1 MTRTPLRLRRGFVA
15 AVALALPATL
25 LAAGHVD
32 ATASEP
38 GTTTLEAPKGNKP
51 SSVSWEGVF
60 ALTGRID
67 PAIPCEEGQ
76 SVNCDQHALKIDI
89 PKGYWKTHDGGVKI
103 KVTWEDSTNDLDV
116 YVKDE
121 DGTTV
126 GSSASGGTESEEIDL
141 GEIDGG
147 TYIVETGAYVS
158 QPALTYQAK
167 ATMAATELS
176 GDMAFPED
184 KSTIMNKLTVKYPL
198 RVVFVGRNPS
208 KAEIKELR
216 SNIPT
221 EYKPTI
227 ATKSMSPG
235 DVANTGASLLNWNK
249 QHFLEGENPYF
260 LGMKYE
266 YDLQI
271 LRASQEYTKALF
283 QVAEKHTA
291 QGQAYHNSETGPKIA
306 AYDADQGAEFRLA
319 AKGGDPAFMVVDPTK
334 TDLIDA
340 YAVEDWM
347 FRTRADKR
355 WKCAFTDVESGKC
368 VGAKVIQDTKDAYHD
383 PYYDKRGFDLDRMP
397 QGLNKGSSFFFF
409 DTFTPD
415 YAADYFRPDAY
426 HTWGTDKVIDG
437 EIVPK
442 AVEEGGSWRITDP
455 DTGQWDGVDYGRTW
469 GGRYR
474 FHFVDLGAAPN
485 TFESAT
491 WLNAK
496 LPMSSDYPHGDPP
509 IWHYDADPRW
519 QQGGESCTNSPT
531 EYTGGTPCRL
541 MPRLARSVAYG
552 LFFRST
558 PGYLYRPIPRGDV
571 YWLAVTS
578 WTDFYSRPQDPT
590 GAGQLTNLPWYGT
603 WWTNTRKLYKI
614 GNVSGGRKQDDTL
627 RWLSSATPYARW
639 VGRIGQKIPLYD
651 PTNNQPTGKKLN
663 TAPKYEDLPAPDH
676 HVHGDGGQTAIV
688 PEPMATEKHVKTD
701 YGVDLTDVSN
711 AIEKSKAHGVL
722 GLGYDDSVAH
732 EVFRDFIDANRKG
745 IADHVDGV
753 NTIPSINMVFEK
765 AYTWALPAIVGGIA
779 VGTADG
785 EAWGVMNNVNDR
797 FKSCASHY
805 PAGAAAGEPQ
815 SLPVPCLPTQESGTG
830 FSYTIEHEAAH
841 NLGLSHPHD
850 GSYGVDKCPEGSK
863 NAGEWKCYWNG
874 LGWMFDIS
882 AAPTTY
888 AMSYRPYEVEDQD
901 NLQRGHVA
909 EYLIAAQDALRG
921 RLKQMSKQGMT
932 SPTAA
937 WERDYREMKQ
947 WRELASRLFK
957 RGDYLHAEYAARNA
971 SIAARG
977 VPHTSA
983 WISEP
988 KLLEAGQVYYFKV
1001 NAQASDPIRY

>member
-1 MTRTPLRLRRGFVA
+1 MSRTPSRIRRGFA
-15 AVALALPATL
+15 AVIVLALPAAL
-25 LAAGHVD
+25 LATGPQNAS
-32 ATASEP
+32 ASEP
-38 GTTTLEAPKGNKP
+38 ASSTLKPPQGNKP
-51 SSVSWEGVF
+51 SSVGWEGTF
-60 ALTGRID
+60 ALTGRVD
-67 PAIPCEEGQ
+67 PAIPCESGQ
-76 SVNCDQHALKIDI
+76 EANCDQHALKIEI
-89 PKGYWKTHDGGVKI
+89 PQGYWKTHDGTVKI
-103 KVTWEDSTNDLDV
+103 KVTWEDSTNDLDL
-116 YVKDE
+116 YVKDAS
-121 DGTTV
+121 GATIA
-126 GSSASGGTESEEIDL
+126 SSASGGSESEEVDL
-141 GEIDGG
+141 GEIEAG
-147 TYIVETGAYVS
+147 TYTVETGAYVS
-158 QPALTYQAK
+158 QPALTYQGE
-167 ATMAATELS
+167 ATLAATELK
-176 GDMAFPED
+176 GEMAFPED
-184 KSTIMNKLTVKYPL
+184 KSTIMKKLTVKYPL

-216 SNIPT
+216 AGIPK
-221 EYKPTI
+221 EYKPTV

-260 LGMKYE
+260 LGMKYK

-271 LRASQEYTKALF
+271 LRASKGYTQALF

-291 QGQAYHNSETGPKIA
+291 QAQDYHNSETGPKVA
-306 AYDADQGAEFRLA
+306 AYDADQGSEFRQA
-319 AKGGDPAFMVVDPTK
+319 AKGGDPAFKVVDPTK

-347 FRTRADKR
+347 FETRADKR
-355 WKCAFTDVESGKC
+355 WKCAFTNVENGKC
-368 VGAKVIQDTKDAYHD
+368 VGAKVIQDTKNAYHD
-383 PYYDKRGFDLDRMP
+383 PYYDKKGLNLDKTP

-415 YAADYFRPDAY
+415 YAAKFFRPDAY

-437 EIVPK
+437 EIVSK
-442 AVEEGGSWRITDP
+442 AVEQGGSWRITDP
-455 DTGQWDGVDYGRTW
+455 DTGQWDGVDFARTW

-509 IWHYDADPRW
+509 IWQYDADPRW
-519 QQGGESCTNSPT
+519 QQDGESCTNSPT
-531 EYTGGTPCRL
+531 EYTGGTGCRL
-541 MPRLARSVAYG
+541 MPRLARAVAYG

-578 WTDFYSRPQDPT
+578 WTDFYSRPQYV
-590 GAGQLTNLPWYGT
+590 GGQLTNAPWYGT
-603 WWTNTRKLYKI
+603 WWTNTKKLYKI
-614 GNVSGGRKQDDTL
+614 GNVSDGRKQDDTL

-639 VGRIGQKIPLYD
+639 VGRIGEKIPLYD
-651 PTNNQPTGKKLN
+651 PTNNRPTGKKLD

-676 HVHGDGGQTAIV
+676 HVYGDGGETAIV

-711 AIEKSKAHGVL
+711 AIEKAKAYGVL
-722 GLGYDDSVAH
+722 GLGYDDSVNH
-732 EVFRDFIDANRKG
+732 EQFRDFVDANRKG
-745 IADHVDGV
+745 IADEVDGV

-805 PAGAAAGEPQ
+805 PAGGTDGEP
-815 SLPVPCLPTQESGTG
+815 SSMTDSCLPSQESGTG

-850 GSYGVDKCPEGSK
+850 GSYGVDKCPEGSA
-863 NAGEWKCYWNG
+863 NAGKWKCYWNG
-874 LGWMFDIS
+874 LGWMYDIS

-909 EYLIAAQDALRG
+909 EYLISAQDALKA
-921 RLKQMSKQGMT
+921 RLKAQAKDGRDT
-932 SPTAA
+932 PTAA
-937 WERDYREMKQ
+937 WESDYREMKK
-947 WRELASRLFK
+947 WRDVAARLFRK
-957 RGDYLHAEYAARNA
+957 GDYLHAEYAARNA
-971 SIAARG
+971 SLAARG
-977 VPHTSA
+977 VPDNRAHV
-983 WISEP
+983 IKP
-988 KLLEAGQVYYFKV
+988 RLLEAGQVFYFKV
-1001 NAQASDPIRY
+1001 KAQSSDPIRY

>member
-1 MTRTPLRLRRGFVA
+1 MIRTSLRLRRGFVTA
-15 AVALALPATL
+15 LALALPATL
-25 LAAGHVD
+25 VTVGHVD

-38 GTTTLEAPKGNKP
+38 ATTTLKAPKGNKP
-51 SSVSWEGVF
+51 TSVAWQGTF
-60 ALTGRID
+60 AGSGRVD
-67 PAIPCEEGQ
+67 PAIPCEAGA
-76 SVNCDQHALKIDI
+76 SFNCDQHTLKIDV
-89 PKGYWKTHDGGVKI
+89 PDGYWKNHDGTVKI
-103 KVTWEDSTNDLDV
+103 KVSWTDATNDLDL

-126 GSSASGGTESEEIDL
+126 ASSASSGGESEEVDL
-141 GEIDGG
+141 GEAKGG
-147 TYIVETGAYVS
+147 TYIVETGAFVS
-158 QPALTYQAK
+158 QPALTYDAK
-167 ATMAATELS
+167 ATFAATELS

-184 KSTIMNKLTVKYPL
+184 QSDVMDALTVKYPL
-198 RVVFVGRNPS
+198 RVLFIGRTPS
-208 KAEIKELR
+208 KAEVKELR

-221 EYKPTI
+221 EYKPTV
-227 ATKSMSPG
+227 ANQSMSPG
-235 DVANTGASLLNWNK
+235 DTANTGASLLNWNK
-249 QHFLEGENPYF
+249 QHFLEGENPAF
-260 LGMKYE
+260 LGIKYK

-271 LRASQEYTKALF
+271 LTASKEYAQALF
-283 QVAEKHTA
+283 SVAKQHTA
-291 QGQAYHNSETGPKIA
+291 QDQAYHSNETGAKVA
-306 AYDADQGAEFRLA
+306 AYDESQGQFRLA
-319 AKGGDPAFMVVDPTK
+319 AKGGDPAYEVIDPTV
-334 TDLIDA
+334 TDLVDA
-340 YAVEDWM
+340 YAVEDWI
-347 FRTRADKR
+347 FQSRDDAK
-355 WKCAFTDVESGKC
+355 WKCAFTNIETGKC
-368 VGAKVIQDTKDAYHD
+368 VGAKVIQDTQGAYHD
-383 PYYDKRGFDLDRMP
+383 PYYDKRGLDLDRIP
-397 QGLNKGSSFFFF
+397 EGLNKGTSFLFM
-409 DTFTPD
+409 DTFTPG
-415 YAADYFRPDAY
+415 YASKYFRPEAY

-437 EIVPK
+437 AIKPK

-455 DTGQWDGVDYGRTW
+455 DTGAWDGVDFARTW

-485 TFESAT
+485 AYESAT
-491 WLNAK
+491 WLNSK

-509 IWHYDADPRW
+509 IWQYDADPRW

-531 EYTGGTPCRL
+531 EYTGGTACRL

-571 YWLAVTS
+571 NWLAVTS

-590 GAGQLTNLPWYGT
+590 GTGQLTNAPWYGT
-603 WWTNTRKLYKI
+603 WWTNTKKLYKI
-614 GNVSGGRKQDDTL
+614 GKVEDGRKQDDTL
-627 RWLSSATPYARW
+627 RWLSSATPYMRW
-639 VGRIGQKIPLYD
+639 VGRVGEKIPLYD
-651 PTNNQPTGKKLN
+651 PTSNQPTGKKLD
-663 TAPKYEDLPAPDH
+663 TSPKYADLPAPDY
-676 HVHGDGGQTAIV
+676 HVYGDGGGTEIV
-688 PEPMATEKHVKTD
+688 PEPLATAKHLKTG
-701 YGVDLTDVSN
+701 YGVDLTNVSN
-711 AIEKSKAHGVL
+711 AIEKAKAHGVL

-732 EVFRDFIDANRKG
+732 EQFRDFIDAHREG
-745 IADHVDGV
+745 IADRVAGV

-805 PAGAAAGEPQ
+805 PAGGEAGEPQ
-815 SLPVPCLPTQESGTG
+815 SLPVPCLPTQETGTG

-874 LGWMFDIS
+874 LGWMYDIS

-901 NLQRGHVA
+901 NLQRGHIA
-909 EYLIAAQDALRG
+909 EYLIAAQEALKG
-921 RLKQMSKQGMT
+921 RLTKMAKDGMT
-932 SPTAA
+932 SPTSA
-937 WERDYREMKQ
+937 WESDYREMKQ
-947 WRELASRLFK
+947 WREVASRLFK
-957 RGDYLHAEYAARNA
+957 NGDYLHAEYAARNA

-977 VPHTSA
+977 VPHTPA
-983 WISEP
+983 WTSEP
-988 KLLEAGQVYYFKV
+988 RLLEAGQVYYFKI